1 MGHLSGLTSSLPWDF
16 EDNAYQP
23 AVEGKD
29 DGVRL
34 VKLRGLAFV
43 PCATADIV
51 LEQVPQA
58 PTIEVF
64 SRAFVSLGL
73 QYRAFDQALDWMQA
87 SFMAQ
92 ADSTYTGHTCTR

>member
-1 MGHLSGLTSSLPWDF
+1 M
-16 EDNAYQP
+16 
-23 AVEGKD
+23 
-29 DGVRL
+29 
-34 VKLRGLAFV
+34 
-43 PCATADIV
+43 

-58 PTIEVF
+58 PTVEVF

-73 QYRAFDQALDWMQA
+73 QYRAFDQTLDWMQA